1 MSAINSIGGNSGGNT
16 GASSNAALAAL
27 QASATSSTSA
37 QAAKENSAAEQQN
50 RFLTLLVAQMKNQD
64 PLNPVDN
71 AEVTSQLA
79 QISTV
84 DGIERLNGSM
94 KTMAGSIDGAQAVQ
108 GATLA
113 GRQVLVTG
121 NSMEMA
127 KGKGVGGFQLD
138 QAVDQL
144 NITITDAAGTVV
156 NHVALGAQTAGV
168 HAFEWDGMTD
178 AGQAAVDGSYTYK
191 MEALV
196 QGKSIDITSLAFGRV
211 DGVSKGSDGLALNV
225 GRLGVRTLDQ
235 VKQIMQ

>member
-1 MSAINSIGGNSGGNT
+1 MSSVDTIGAGSS
-16 GASSNAALAAL
+16 ASLAAL
-27 QASATSSTSA
+27 MANANAASGA
-37 QAAKENSAAEQQN
+37 QAAKESSASEQQN

-71 AEVTSQLA
+71 SEVTSQLA

-84 DGIERLNGSM
+84 DGIERLNASM
-94 KTMAGSIDGAQAVQ
+94 KSMSGSIEGAQAVQ

-121 NSMEMA
+121 NSMELSQ
-127 KGKGVGGFQLD
+127 GKGVGGFELA

-144 NITITDAAGTVV
+144 NITIIDAAGTVV
-156 NHVALGAQTAGV
+156 NNVSLAAQTPGV

-178 AGQAAVDGSYTYK
+178 AGQAAADGAYTYK
-191 MEALV
+191 LQALV
-196 QGKSIDITSLAFGRV
+196 QGKPVDVTSLAFGRV
-211 DGVSKGSDGLALNV
+211 DGVSKGTDGLALNV

-235 VKQIMQ
+235 VKQILQ